1 MQSAIDKINI
11 AKVYICLHYPFNIVF
26 AVIGICYDLP
36 AGNISIS
43 LNLATVHD
51 ASLHVGYAT
60 TASRL
65 FVEEVAFTIYA
76 LLLDTPTVLRHDLLR
91 RVSVREALVISLV
104 RAIYVSCTRI

>member
-1 MQSAIDKINI
+1 M
-11 AKVYICLHYPFNIVF
+11 F

-65 FVEEVAFTIYA
+65 FVEEVGQGTWSGGKSINYNCV
-76 LLLDTPTVLRHDLLR
+76 LIKYNVLRF
-91 RVSVREALVISLV
+91 SI
-104 RAIYVSCTRI
+104 